1 MTTRCA
7 RCGAAAADRKLYPPG
22 EWVTYL
28 VEERG
33 LDPVEG
39 VLSIPLC
46 GDCNGRLVPLREAFR
61 ERASLDPDRRDTLA
75 ERVDEALEDL
85 SLEALRDETESLR

>member
-7 RCGAAAADRKLYPPG
+7 RCGAVGADRKLYPPG

-61 ERASLDPDRRDTLA
+61 ERDSLDPDRWDMLA
-75 ERVDEALEDL
+75 DRVDATLDDLTLE
-85 SLEALRDETESLR
+85 ELRDETESHR